1 MNLDKILEQIKAVA
15 EQEIGY
21 GNTTESNVRLTNGE
35 LLWGSLALL
44 GYGYSQ
50 VRGTQE
56 EDSDPSDFWPFGEFK
71 PSDTARENL
80 IRACQMIIFEIDRL
94 DNTN

>member
-1 MNLDKILEQIKAVA
+1 MNLDTILSQIREIA

-21 GNTTESNVRLTNGE
+21 GNTTESNVRLTNSE

-50 VRGTQE
+50 LRGSKD
-56 EDSDPSDFWPFGEFK
+56 EDSDPSDFWPFGKFN
-71 PSDTARENL
+71 PSESPRENL
-80 IRACQMIIFEIDRL
+80 LRACQMIIFEIDRL